1 MLLEN
6 QVALVTGA
14 SRGIGAAI
22 AKRFAAEGALVIV
35 NFLKNQEKAAAVV
48 QEIQAAGGQAVALA
62 ADVCD
67 EQAVQEMMTTIT
79 DNFAGLDIVVNN
91 ALRHYSFNPK
101 TRHQAESMPWHDYQE
116 QFEGAVKAAYNVNQ
130 AALPLLKAN
139 QDGRI
144 IQMTSNLVQQP
155 MIPYHDYITA
165 KAALLGYSRALAKD
179 LGPFGIRVNT
189 IAPGLTYPTDSSSA
203 TGNDV
208 REQLLALSATK
219 RLTVPEDVAG
229 TALYLASSLS
239 NNVTGQCITVDG
251 GLTMN

>member
-1 MLLEN
+1 M
-6 QVALVTGA
+6 
-14 SRGIGAAI
+14 
-22 AKRFAAEGALVIV
+22 
-35 NFLKNQEKAAAVV
+35 

-67 EQAVQEMMTTIT
+67 EQAVQKMMTTID

-101 TRHQAESMPWHDYQE
+101 TRLHAELMPWNDYQE

-139 QDGRI
+139 QSGRI

-155 MIPYHDYITA
+155 TVPYHDYITA

-219 RLTVPEDVAG
+219 RLTVPDDVAG
-229 TALYLASSLS
+229 TALYLASRLS

-251 GLTMN
+251 GLTMNWQTICFYIRCLFEYLKWKKETTDQGMPNQWFPFLYC